1 MERDC
6 IVTMS
11 HVSIEPTVLDKA
23 LQHPDTLALAEVYR
37 KKYRDKK
44 IIVGIDACQRL
55 SGGALKLAAF
65 DKLLS
70 DYSNSGDKVVLIQKN
85 LRSSSRVGDEQT
97 TSADMSRLVSD
108 LNVRYANYGLCLEDY
123 YYLLLLS
130 YSISSGA
137 LRSPDL

>member
-1 MERDC
+1 M
-6 IVTMS
+6 
-11 HVSIEPTVLDKA
+11 LDKA